1 MTSTDGAIL
10 EHLFAGQ
17 AVPAPLV
24 EAFVEG
30 LLANQIEPL
39 RAAAVLA
46 AWRCKGETADEL
58 AAAAT
63 VLRRAMRILPGAS
76 DSLDTCGT
84 GGDGSGTFNIST
96 ATALVVAACGVP
108 VVKHGNRAASG
119 RSGSSD
125 VLAELGVAIE
135 RGPDWAAR
143 CFAEVGIAFCFAP
156 HFHPH
161 LAPLAP
167 LRRTLGFRTIFN
179 LLGPLAN
186 PAHSHYQ
193 LLGVGTASALDAVAG
208 AIARLGTRRAVV
220 VHGQDG
226 LDEVS
231 LSAPTSV
238 RIVEAGTVRALEWSA
253 ATFSLAGCSRAELL
267 ADGPAHS
274 AAIIR
279 RILSGQDRDSAAAR
293 VVLANAAAAL
303 FAAQRV
309 QHPLE
314 AVTMARNA
322 IESGQA
328 AHRLDRLRA
337 IE

>member
-1 MTSTDGAIL
+1 MSTTDRVIL
-10 EHLFAGQ
+10 DHLFAGR
-17 AVPAPLV
+17 AVPAMLV
-24 EAFVEG
+24 ESFVQE
-30 LLANQIEPL
+30 LLANQVEPL

-58 AAAAT
+58 ASAAA
-63 VLRRAMRILPGAS
+63 VLRRAMRVLPGAS
-76 DSLDTCGT
+76 ESLDTCGT

-143 CFAEVGIAFCFAP
+143 CLAEVGLAFCFAP

-161 LAPLAP
+161 LAALAP

-186 PAHSHYQ
+186 PAQCAYQ
-193 LLGVGTASALDAVAG
+193 LLGVGSAASLDAVAG

-220 VHGQDG
+220 VHGHDG

-231 LSAPTSV
+231 LSAATSV
-238 RIVEAGTVRALEWSA
+238 RIVEAGAVRSVEWSA
-253 ATFSLAGCSRAELL
+253 STFGLAGCDRGELL
-267 ADGPAHS
+267 ADSPAHS

-279 RILSGQDRDSAAAR
+279 RVLTGQDGDSAASR

-309 QHPLE
+309 QQLPE
-314 AVTMARNA
+314 AVRIARYA

-328 AHRLDRLRA
+328 VRLLDRLRA